1 MTAGI
6 FGLPRT
12 LHAEMQMDMPFNAS
26 FTCVCNAVRKAG
38 GQIELV
44 DPVCGRVKA
53 IKERSLMGGVDVLD
67 IQVRVKQFSET
78 NIVFNATHAGT
89 ITQFLNGKGPHKLAR
104 EVWNT
109 LDSMRLSVTNGP

>member
-26 FTCVCNAVRKAG
+26 FTCVCDAVRKAG

-53 IKERSLMGGVDVLD
+53 IKERPLMGGVDILD

-109 LDSMRLSVTNGP
+109 LDSMRLSVTNGA